1 MLRHHSGVKFQS
13 LSHQIAD
20 SLPSPAA
27 REFTRSDILKLLRAA
42 LCVLLRRDMSLNR
55 RVYNWLEGHG
65 AEEANET
72 KRLVIGKI
80 VLIG

>member
-1 MLRHHSGVKFQS
+1 MVKFLYLKS
-13 LSHQIAD
+13 Y
-20 SLPSPAA
+20 LPPFTA
-27 REFTRSDILKLLRAA
+27 REFSRSDILKLLQAG

-72 KRLVIGKI
+72 KR
-80 VLIG
+80 